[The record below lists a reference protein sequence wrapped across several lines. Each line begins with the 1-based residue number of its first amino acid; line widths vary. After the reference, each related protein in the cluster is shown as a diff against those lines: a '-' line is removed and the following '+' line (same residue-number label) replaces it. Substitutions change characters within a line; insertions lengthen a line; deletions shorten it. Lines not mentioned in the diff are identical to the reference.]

1 MVRKYYEDRDYSKEI
16 CILKLV
22 EYLEKNDHFT
32 EWLINDYALY
42 VDEWIEERENSI
54 IIEEMKQLEQD
65 TEKITN
71 EISSLESKQVQLNK
85 SIQQIKNEI
94 NRYNYE
100 NSDLMNQLYR
110 PIA

>member
-16 CILKLV
+16 CTLKLV

-54 IIEEMKQLEQD
+54 NAFKEYLKEDNCYIYQKIIEEKELELR
-65 TEKITN
+65 ELKCIKY
-71 EISSLESKQVQLNK
+71 L
-85 SIQQIKNEI
+85 IKNSCKLIE
-94 NRYNYE
+94 RE
-100 NSDLMNQLYR
+100 DK
-110 PIA
+110 

>member
-42 VDEWIEERENSI
+42 VDEWIEESLILDKYYELY
-54 IIEEMKQLEQD
+54 M
-65 TEKITN
+65 EK
-71 EISSLESKQVQLNK
+71 
-85 SIQQIKNEI
+85 
-94 NRYNYE
+94 
-100 NSDLMNQLYR
+100 
-110 PIA
+110 

>member
-54 IIEEMKQLEQD
+54 NAFKEYRKEDNCYIYQKIIEEKELELR
-65 TEKITN
+65 ELKCIKY
-71 EISSLESKQVQLNK
+71 L
-85 SIQQIKNEI
+85 IKNSCKLIE
-94 NRYNYE
+94 RE
-100 NSDLMNQLYR
+100 DK
-110 PIA
+110 